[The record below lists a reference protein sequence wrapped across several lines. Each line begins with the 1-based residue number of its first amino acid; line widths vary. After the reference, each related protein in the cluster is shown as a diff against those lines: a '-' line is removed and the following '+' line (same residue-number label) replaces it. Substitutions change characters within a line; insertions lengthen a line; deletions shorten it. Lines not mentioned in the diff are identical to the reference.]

1 MGITGLI
8 ITVFCYFIA
17 AVDFYRKDKV
27 GMAVAFIAYAIANIG
42 FMFELYK
49 KE

>member
-1 MGITGLI
+1 MGVTGLL
-8 ITVFCYFIA
+8 ITVFCYFVA

-42 FMFELYK
+42 FMFELIK

>member
-1 MGITGLI
+1 MGITGLL
-8 ITVFCYFIA
+8 ITVFCYFVA

-27 GMAVAFIAYAIANIG
+27 GMAVAFIAYAKANIG
-42 FMFELYK
+42 FMIELYK

>member
-1 MGITGLI
+1 MGIIGLL

-27 GMAVAFIAYAIANIG
+27 GMAIAFIAYAIANIG
-42 FMFELYK
+42 FMFELIK

>member
-1 MGITGLI
+1 MGVIGLL

-27 GMAVAFIAYAIANIG
+27 GMAIAFIAYAIANIG
-42 FMFELYK
+42 FMFELIK